1 MFINLPLL
9 YYVDTI
15 INSNNIVLSDAA
27 FFCLSLQLKIKTN
40 NCFYISRFT
49 NKSYDYF
56 YSNKYGFKNKYE
68 FKKFKPFN

>member
-40 NCFYISRFT
+40 NCFYISRST
-49 NKSYDYF
+49 NKNYDYF

-68 FKKFKPFN
+68 FKPFN